1 MAHERT
7 LPPADATTLADLE
20 FDVVRALLERHA
32 PDCRLLLPGGGTS
45 RADWAEFRRFAA
57 LVGPPDQLRAAAPA
71 LRQGI
76 TGLGGT
82 MGVCQILPDIADR
95 TALVAAALAAW
106 LPAVRSSPTTHQEAS
121 S

>member
-1 MAHERT
+1 
-7 LPPADATTLADLE
+7 
-20 FDVVRALLERHA
+20 
-32 PDCRLLLPGGGTS
+32 
-45 RADWAEFRRFAA
+45 
-57 LVGPPDQLRAAAPA
+57 
-71 LRQGI
+71 
-76 TGLGGT
+76 